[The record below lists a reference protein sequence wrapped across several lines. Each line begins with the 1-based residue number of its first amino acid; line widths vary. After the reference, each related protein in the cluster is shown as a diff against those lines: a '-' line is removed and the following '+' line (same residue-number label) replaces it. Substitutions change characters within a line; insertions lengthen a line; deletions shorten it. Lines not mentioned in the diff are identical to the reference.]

1 MGFYDAKHLF
11 TADGGQAITATAYS
25 ANEINFGE
33 KYPDMGE
40 GEMLV
45 VRFIVETAFTSA
57 TDTLTISIVHGAATA
72 PTTVLV
78 STYAIAASALTKG
91 AYIPELK
98 LPDQHLQYVRL
109 LFDVGSATLAAG
121 KITAFLDIAK
131 GMRHR

>member
-11 TADGGQAITATAYS
+11 TADGGDAITADAYS
-25 ANEINFGE
+25 TNEINFGE
-33 KYPDMGE
+33 TYPDMGE

-57 TDTLTISIVHGAATA
+57 ADTLTISIVHGATTA

-109 LFDVGSATLAAG
+109 KYDVSATLAAG
-121 KITAFLDIAK
+121 KITAFLDIAS

>member
-11 TADGGQAITATAYS
+11 TADGGDAITTTAYS
-25 ANEINFGE
+25 LNEINFGE
-33 KYPDMGE
+33 TYPDMGE

-45 VRFIVETAFTSA
+45 VRFIIETAFTSTA
-57 TDTLTISIVHGAATA
+57 NTLTCSIVHGAATA
-72 PTTVLV
+72 PTTELV
-78 STYAIAASALTKG
+78 STYAIATSALTKG

-109 LFDVGSATLAAG
+109 KFTCSTTLVSG
-121 KITAFLDIAK
+121 YVTAFLDIAK

>member
-11 TADGGQAITATAYS
+11 TADGGQAITASAYS
-25 ANEINFGE
+25 TNEINFGE
-33 KYPDMGE
+33 TYPDMGE

-45 VRFIVETAFTSA
+45 VRFIIETAFTTD
-57 TDTLTISIVHGAATA
+57 TDTLTISIVHGQTTA

-78 STYAIAASALTKG
+78 STGAIAASALTKG

-109 LFDVGSATLAAG
+109 YFAVSEALLAG
-121 KITAFLDIAK
+121 KVTAFLDIAK